1 MAQKPKGAAPIIG
14 YMPEDVPEWGAMLSL
29 GFQQVLTMFP
39 ATVLVAILTKFD
51 VGVTLFAS
59 GLGTIIAL
67 LVAKR
72 KIPLYY
78 GSSFSYITVVIT
90 VMSKYVPDCFNS
102 AAVYCPDGVK
112 LAQVGIL
119 CTGVFNILIGLL
131 IQRIGKDRL
140 DKILPPIVTGNVAI
154 TIGIALAGAALG
166 MASANWGVA
175 FITLI
180 LTIAFSVY
188 LQGKGLIGMLPIL
201 LGAVAGYIVSLIFG
215 IVDFG
220 PVASA
225 EWIRVPNFTLPAFG
239 DGRAWGMAI
248 SVALIAIATVPESTA
263 HLYQMSLYI
272 DQLAKDL
279 KKQPL
284 EIKKLIGLNLVA
296 DGCNDALN
304 GLLGGC
310 AGTNYGENNS
320 LMAITRN
327 YSVAVLMTAGG
338 IAMLLGFIGKLA
350 ALINTIP
357 VAVTGGLAIY
367 LFGVIGKQ
375 GIALLQSEKVNL
387 FDPKNLA
394 IGATILVLGIGGNL
408 GLPNGLFPFKIPV
421 LFPDGIPAI
430 VFAAIVGILIN
441 LLFILLPPSRFGVEE
456 RSNIEF

>member
-1 MAQKPKGAAPIIG
+1 
-14 YMPEDVPEWGAMLSL
+14 
-29 GFQQVLTMFP
+29 
-39 ATVLVAILTKFD
+39 VLVAILTKFD

-90 VMSKYVPDCFNS
+90 VMSKYAPACFNDP
-102 AAVYCPDGVK
+102 AMVYCPDGVR

-119 CTGVFNILIGLL
+119 CTGLFNILFGLL
-131 IQRIGKDRL
+131 IQRIGKERL
-140 DKILPPIVTGNVAI
+140 DKALPPIVTGNVAI
-154 TIGIALAGAALG
+154 VIGLALAGSALN

-188 LQGKGLIGMLPIL
+188 LQGKGLLGMLPIL
-201 LGAVAGYIVSLIFG
+201 LGAVAGYIISLIFG
-215 IVDFG
+215 IVDFT
-220 PVASA
+220 PVGEAA
-225 EWIRVPNFTLPAFG
+225 WLRVPNFTFPAFG

-248 SVALIAIATVPESTA
+248 SVALIAIATIPESTA

-279 KKQPL
+279 KRKPL

-296 DGCNDALN
+296 DGCNDMLN

-327 YSVAVLMTAGG
+327 YSVAVLMAAGV
-338 IAMLLGFIGKLA
+338 IAMALGFIGKLA
-350 ALINTIP
+350 ALVNTIP

-375 GIALLQSEKVNL
+375 GIALLQSERVNL

-394 IGATILVLGIGGNL
+394 IGAVILVLGIGGNL
-408 GLPNGLFPFKIPV
+408 ALPNGLFPFKVPI

-430 VFAAIVGILIN
+430 VFAAIVGILLN
-441 LLFILLPPSRFGVEE
+441 ALFLILPPSKFGVRE
-456 RSNIEF
+456 RANIEF